1 MKTVKI
7 AKQLGV
13 TCAPAVV
20 LASASFV
27 PEAAGA
33 LTEGSKRTVTSG
45 ANKGKSGTVTVE
57 EGTGSLWCEGSW
69 GATECTGSNKCAAS
83 RGVKPGFF
91 LPPNAGT
98 TIAQPT
104 QGGQYGKSGYNI
116 GSMLAR

>member
-1 MKTVKI
+1 VKTVKI

-13 TCAPAVV
+13 TCALAVA

-27 PEAAGA
+27 AEAAGA
-33 LTEGSKRTVTSG
+33 LTAGSKCTVASG

-57 EGTGSLWCEGSW
+57 ADTGSQWCEGSW

-83 RGVKPGFF
+83 RGVKPSFF

-104 QGGQYGKSGYNI
+104 QGGQSGTSGYHINI
-116 GSMLAR
+116 GLAR